1 MIHNDKDKETREERA
16 ARRAAEIR
24 AKTAA
29 KEDKTAAK
37 VERDQQRAVL
47 ESEAR
52 LKLATK
58 RREEAKAKRDESKES
73 TLQTIGDF
81 FTGDILGELGGWNK
95 REAEAQTEY
104 EEALKA
110 ISGERSSGA
119 AGAASRRRTK
129 ESVKG
134 AAVSGREAAMAKHIG
149 AWRQLSPESQ
159 ERVMGDIG
167 FKTAE
172 VPTSFRHPDDVAA
185 GESGV
190 HTTETQY
197 TGPKGNVFTMPE
209 KAIRSVIAA
218 DRIKGRGK
226 KQERKDAETA
236 SIQAMEN
243 IAASI
248 KGRQKEESYVQAEET
263 AIAQRENAYNWRKG
277 KEKEEG
283 SSDFVLEQLA
293 AAGSRGQSFEEAFA
307 SLTNLNEGDPLGPS
321 PKEQQRAHLRG
332 SQIKEVKD
340 RTSQNNIA
348 YNVGINGGSPEQ
360 LASMPWAWEEG
371 GEELKPEIKRMLDEG
386 KSLWSSVGAGAL
398 SRQKSAKIRET
409 ATWRVGSKEA
419 RKDLWIQE
427 GTSLGLEGDA
437 PETLRPKLTPIQ
449 VRMPTGWELKDGERV
464 PTEAALDILQ
474 AGREEGS
481 LYKVRE
487 IGRLTGKNPRIT
499 SVADISRQYN
509 AALLRNTSE
518 AQQLLT
524 EAMKA
529 NYKGR
534 DAVEDT
540 ADAIRATKEGPVRDE
555 ALRVL
560 YANEAVIALR
570 DIPKDAKV
578 ERSVWKQ
585 AMKAHSPPS
594 DNAGKPIGVPLTKA
608 GGEPKWAIVVGTEE
622 DADGNPVPVVYVANN
637 PAATLSDDER
647 LDRDQQRNIKEM
659 EVMQQYKTSFPT
671 TVKGKPYTLTPD
683 KDNPAPS
690 KSVVLKNLGY
700 TQEQIDKAGGSDAL
714 LRKLG
719 FPEGQIR
726 RMGKDK

>member
-1 MIHNDKDKETREERA
+1 MIHNDKDKETPEEKA
-16 ARRAAEIR
+16 ARRAAEIDAKREAKQSVVDAR
-24 AKTAA
+24 ARKQAQKDEAA
-29 KEDKTAAK
+29 
-37 VERDQQRAVL
+37 
-47 ESEAR
+47 SEQR
-52 LKLATK
+52 LKLAAK

-95 REAEAQTEY
+95 RQKEAQTEY

-119 AGAASRRRTK
+119 AGAASRSRTK

-134 AAVSGREAAMAKHIG
+134 AAASGRETQMAKHIG
-149 AWRQLSPESQ
+149 AWRQLSDASKGK
-159 ERVMGDIG
+159 VMGDIG
-167 FKTAE
+167 FDTAE

-209 KAIRSVIAA
+209 QAIRSVIAA

-226 KQERKDAETA
+226 KQERKDAETS

-243 IAASI
+243 ISASI
-248 KGRQKEESYVQAEET
+248 KGRQKEESYVEAEER
-263 AIAQRENAYNWRKG
+263 AIAQRENAFNWQKG

-293 AAGSRGQSFEEAFA
+293 AAGSRGQPFEEAFS

-321 PKEQQRAHLRG
+321 PKEQQRAYLRG
-332 SQIKEVKD
+332 SQVKEVKD

-360 LASMPWAWEEG
+360 LASMPWAWGEG

-386 KSLWSSVGAGAL
+386 KSLWSSVGAGTVA
-398 SRQKSAKIRET
+398 RQESAAIRAKIRET
-409 ATWRVGSKEA
+409 KTWRVGSKEA

-427 GTSLGLEGDA
+427 GTTLGLEGDTI
-437 PETLRPKLTPIQ
+437 ETLRPNLKPIQ
-449 VRMPTGWELKDGERV
+449 VRMPDGWELKDGKRV
-464 PTEAALDILQ
+464 PTESALDILQ
-474 AGREEGS
+474 AGSKEGS
-481 LYKVRE
+481 LHKLRE
-487 IGRLTGKNPRIT
+487 IGRLTGKNPRII
-499 SVADISRQYN
+499 SVDDISKQHN

-570 DIPKDAKV
+570 DIPKDEKV

-594 DNAGKPIGVPLTKA
+594 DNEGNPIGVPLTKA

-659 EVMQQYKTSFPT
+659 EVSKQYDRSTKHQ
-671 TVKGKPYTLTPD
+671 VKGKKYTVTEG
-683 KDNPAPS
+683 KDNPTPS
-690 KSVVLKNLGY
+690 KSVVLKNQGY
-700 TQEQIDKAGGSDAL
+700 TPKQIDEAGGEDAL
-714 LRKLG
+714 WRKLG
-719 FPEGQIR
+719 
-726 RMGKDK
+726 MDKDK